1 MFWRKRVRVEH
12 TGDGVTRRPTVL
24 KTVAVTGL
32 HALPQLTIYSSSI
45 GVVHVLACSIQ
56 AGEIEVFQHASL
68 LAFGIRKGK
77 EQGRVLPQR
86 LKPLSFAMLFARLKP
101 CASTS
106 GFPRRAFR
114 GGLSAAVHA
123 ARAFSSCGFRGWL
136 YPVLPRRA
144 SKRPRRTGQHAT
156 GDAAVCVLGNQGG
169 FEC

>member
-1 MFWRKRVRVEH
+1 MAEACASRTHRRR
-12 TGDGVTRRPTVL
+12 GDPPPDGFEDRGSHRTACASAIDDP
-24 KTVAVTGL
+24 
-32 HALPQLTIYSSSI
+32 YSSSI
-45 GVVHVLACSIQ
+45 GVVHGLAGSIR
-56 AGEIEVFQHASL
+56 AGEIEVFRHASL

-77 EQGRVLPQR
+77 ELGRVLPQR

-123 ARAFSSCGFRGWL
+123 ARAFSPWGSRGWL
-136 YPVLPRRA
+136 NPVLPRRA
-144 SKRPRRTGQHAT
+144 SQRPRTTGQHAT